1 MKNYFLI
8 LTIIILNLISQPIN
22 AEQDS
27 IIFQELSDTTFQI
40 QDSTIQKVTE
50 IDLKTPTSLKPLI
63 SDNQIYSCTDDG
75 LIYCYD
81 LKGNEKW
88 VTDITGNISSNLIR
102 FKDLILLA
110 TKQGDLY
117 SINAN
122 NGDVVQV
129 MGVGEKITTELLLI
143 NFTDGKVLS
152 KAVVFGTEKGN
163 VFCYEIFSFEL
174 IWKNK
179 LSQLPLVVNPLQY
192 QDKII
197 IKDNSS
203 TIFCLNS
210 ISGILIWK
218 YDQISKD
225 NLQAEVNILSD
236 GKSVFYLNPNNEIIS
251 IDLMLGKK
259 VWSTKPLDIIPQI
272 YLNFTDQYL
281 ILLSKKGE
289 FIFIAV
295 KDGKESSKTL
305 LNTQKIES
313 FICANSSSFTL
324 LLTSEGNVYRINDK
338 NSLSELVNFN
348 YDSIISINVISEKQF
363 LVSTNQGKIIIFK
376 FD

>member
-8 LTIIILNLISQPIN
+8 LTIIILNIISKPIN
-22 AEQDS
+22 AEQVS
-27 IIFQELSDTTFQI
+27 IIFQELSDTKFQI
-40 QDSTIQKVTE
+40 QDSTIKKVAE
-50 IDLKTPTSLKPLI
+50 IDLKTSTSLKPLI

-88 VTDITGNISSNLIR
+88 VTDITGNISSNLVH

-129 MGVGEKITTELLLI
+129 MGVGEKITTDLLLI

-174 IWKNK
+174 IWKNR
-179 LSQLPLVVNPLQY
+179 LSQLPLVANPLHY
-192 QDKII
+192 QDKIF

-218 YDQISKD
+218 YDQISKE
-225 NLQAEVNILSD
+225 NLQAGVNILSD

-259 VWSTKPLDIIPQI
+259 VWGTKPLDIVPQI
-272 YLNFTDQYL
+272 YLNFTNQYL

-289 FIFIAV
+289 LIFIAA

-305 LNTQKIES
+305 LNTQKIET
-313 FICANSSSFTL
+313 FNCANSPAFTL
-324 LLTSEGNVYRINDK
+324 LLTSGGNVYRINDN

-348 YDSIISINVISEKQF
+348 YDSIVSINVISEKQF
-363 LVSTNQGKIIIFK
+363 LVSNNQGKIIIFK

>member
-88 VTDITGNISSNLIR
+88 VTDITGNISSNLVR

-129 MGVGEKITTELLLI
+129 MGVGEKITTDLLLI

-225 NLQAEVNILSD
+225 NLQAGVNILSD
-236 GKSVFYLNPNNEIIS
+236 GKSVFYLNPTNEIIS

-259 VWSTKPLDIIPQI
+259 VWGTKPLDVVPQI
-272 YLNFTDQYL
+272 YLNFTNQYL

-289 FIFIAV
+289 LIFIAV